1 MNNTTPEGFRTA
13 AYLAA
18 KARLDARKTTR
29 NVQCNPPNVRCG
41 NRCIPPSWDC
51 RLKGQGTD
59 PHLRAVKTDPLGGL
73 ANIQRGASRITR
85 GIVRGNFSEV
95 EGGKRAIIR
104 GTVKV
109 APGNIQQKKELQ
121 KKLEDRTRAIGI
133 GLAVVTG
140 GLGIHAILMKNN
152 TFGYRNG
159 TGRRINEA
167 VHNGVSSVLDATPF
181 LGAARARTRVGA
193 FGSASEAVTRAAR
206 APQAGP
212 DALVAGFPSNA
223 PATLRSL
230 QNLNIG
236 ATNRNGSSNLAAATS
251 SINAATKSSSQ
262 TNVYEWDEKH
272 RSAFWGAKV
281 NAPDLN
287 EPTENKTGRKT
298 DNKTIKI
305 SVFARPA
312 AEDFLVKQYNLPLEA
327 GGSNSG
333 MTAIK
338 AALATKLIE
347 EREAHVAYA
356 KQLGL
361 RTSTIN
367 KEEVINSDD
376 LNTYLLQLN
385 RRSGLTGST
394 TKAVKDASDTHI
406 AELMTGKSLSTRASR
421 IYGDTVLGF
430 DKLYGEVAE
439 KVASIPGAAS
449 LSTAAQ
455 SSASSEGAER
465 STSTRQRV
473 APAIPQGSQDLLVS
487 LDRVRVGDMARQLGL
502 PRSSV
507 NGPAHAELI
516 KSAYFANRVVRT
528 DKTNRAR
535 FFITDRL
542 ALSAASEL
550 AGRPITTTAD
560 AMRLLQ
566 SEYGFT
572 GAVRVRSP
580 REATP
585 RPAAPSAAGQPR
597 AARRRLRSRSELIRT
612 LTQGGLSPEAAAAEA
627 DRIISRRGDED
638 DVSPELVR
646 TATYLAA
653 RADFKEGGRLGKPCG
668 ASHIPKAHECRK
680 GQGASAPESDQKRK
694 AATIAAVAGGVVAIA
709 VAGSVAYNLKTLSDP
724 TKSPLAP
731 SPGIKD
737 LVKSMKQEAGTK
749 SASEAMGYYYTKKS
763 GLKPGDVVYF
773 RNEKDPAAHFGIYLG
788 EGKDGKVRAV
798 IANTNKSRF
807 SWTDVAEIGT
817 TKPGVKTSQALMTPL
832 VKAPDPKF
840 KAKTGTPFTSE
851 EVVKRAIRIA
861 GTDYKFSLTKD
872 NCEALA
878 NGIAYGVPESEQLQR
893 FRRATRAVVDV
904 GVSRGQRRE
913 GREAIYQGRAQGRSY
928 TAPEFV
934 TFLQGQREFSSPAGK
949 DLAKQYAQY
958 FEGSRL
964 DAQRAGGGLISPE
977 ELWSRIKSYGPA
989 VRAQAMADYLLIQR
1003 SLVEMD
1009 RGRR

>member
-18 KARLDARKTTR
+18 RARLDARKTTR

-73 ANIQRGASRITR
+73 ANIQRGFGRITR
-85 GIVRGNFSEV
+85 GVVKGNFSEV

-104 GTVKV
+104 GAVKV
-109 APGNIQQKKELQ
+109 TPGNIQQKKELQ
-121 KKLEDRTRAIGI
+121 KKLEERTRAIGI

-140 GLGIHAILMKNN
+140 GLGVHAILMKSN
-152 TFGYRNG
+152 TFGYRDGAGAN
-159 TGRRINEA
+159 IN
-167 VHNGVSSVLDATPF
+167 NSVRLGLSKILDATPII
-181 LGAARARTRVGA
+181 GANRARTRGNVQAGIQ
-193 FGSASEAVTRAAR
+193 EAVARNANPVSAVLTEQLSKTKAAAALEGDRAR
-206 APQAGP
+206 
-212 DALVAGFPSNA
+212 LVAALDKVNSENA
-223 PATLRSL
+223 
-230 QNLNIG
+230 G
-236 ATNRNGSSNLAAATS
+236 ANTPF
-251 SINAATKSSSQ
+251 
-262 TNVYEWDEKH
+262 EDWDRAH
-272 RSAFWGAKV
+272 QSAFFTQTSKYNGQEI
-281 NAPDLN
+281 N
-287 EPTENKTGRKT
+287 
-298 DNKTIKI
+298 I
-305 SVFARPA
+305 FARPA
-312 AEDFLVKQYNLPLEA
+312 TDEFLARQFKLQGDDVLTSKSIKDAIERQLTSYKSDLYDLAQQQGFKVKVNGQSRSLEGTDRRDFIKGLVSSSYPARQGNDKVRKALTEHLEDTLTRSPKGIADQLYRDTYKGFGKYYNSQAEVISSA
-327 GGSNSG
+327 
-333 MTAIK
+333 
-338 AALATKLIE
+338 
-347 EREAHVAYA
+347 
-356 KQLGL
+356 
-361 RTSTIN
+361 TST
-367 KEEVINSDD
+367 S
-376 LNTYLLQLN
+376 
-385 RRSGLTGST
+385 
-394 TKAVKDASDTHI
+394 
-406 AELMTGKSLSTRASR
+406 
-421 IYGDTVLGF
+421 
-430 DKLYGEVAE
+430 KL
-439 KVASIPGAAS
+439 
-449 LSTAAQ
+449 TAAQ
-455 SSASSEGAER
+455 RRIGVSQSLAGGREAR
-465 STSTRQRV
+465 AQFLMDISTTQTGK
-473 APAIPQGSQDLLVS
+473 Q
-487 LDRVRVGDMARQLGL
+487 VR
-502 PRSSV
+502 
-507 NGPAHAELI
+507 GPAHAELALLDYHAQ
-516 KSAYFANRVVRT
+516 SVRT
-528 DKTNRAR
+528 GPRRAYTV
-535 FFITDRL
+535 TDRL
-542 ALSAASEL
+542 ATAAASEI
-550 AGRPITTTAD
+550 AGRPVGRSEAFQILEREGFNLAVPSNPLSRPRSRPMSEGE
-560 AMRLLQ
+560 AVYQLMRENPGMTLQ
-566 SEYGFT
+566 AARKQIKRQRGDSAEQDIP
-572 GAVRVRSP
+572 VRVR
-580 REATP
+580 
-585 RPAAPSAAGQPR
+585 
-597 AARRRLRSRSELIRT
+597 
-612 LTQGGLSPEAAAAEA
+612 
-627 DRIISRRGDED
+627 
-638 DVSPELVR
+638 V
-646 TATYLAA
+646 YLAA

-680 GQGASAPESDQKRK
+680 GKAASAPESDQKRK

-807 SWTDVAEIGT
+807 SWTDVAEIGA

-840 KAKTGTPFTSE
+840 KATTGTPFTNE

-928 TAPEFV
+928 NATEFV

-964 DAQRAGGGLISPE
+964 DAERATGGLISPD
-977 ELWSRIKSYGPA
+977 ELWSRIKTYGPA

-1003 SLVEMD
+1003 SMVEMD

>member
-1 MNNTTPEGFRTA
+1 MGNQTPETIRTA

-18 KARLDARKTTR
+18 RERLDARKTTR
-29 NVQCNPPNVRCG
+29 NVQCNPPNIRCG
-41 NRCIPPSWDC
+41 NRCIPPTWDC

-73 ANIQRGASRITR
+73 ANIQRGFGRISR
-85 GIVRGNFSEV
+85 GVVRGNFSEV

-104 GTVKV
+104 GAVKV

-159 TGRRINEA
+159 LGADINSA
-167 VHNGVSSVLDATPF
+167 TRAGISRVLDSLP
-181 LGAARARTRVGA
+181 LVGAQRARTRESVSGAVGA
-193 FGSASEAVTRAAR
+193 ATARFATEAVSGPDVMRATLGTGGEAMLSR
-206 APQAGP
+206 APLRDNAGQ
-212 DALVAGFPSNA
+212 LVVD
-223 PATLRSL
+223 
-230 QNLNIG
+230 
-236 ATNRNGSSNLAAATS
+236 TNRVDRESSSDNFYTWNQKHREAFWTS
-251 SINAATKSSSQ
+251 SINESG
-262 TNVYEWDEKH
+262 V
-272 RSAFWGAKV
+272 GADRNSKF
-281 NAPDLN
+281 
-287 EPTENKTGRKT
+287 
-298 DNKTIKI
+298 
-305 SVFARPA
+305 SVFARPT
-312 AEDFLVKQYNLPLEA
+312 AEEHLARQFNLTGDEALTTRSIKDAITARVETERGDLIALAKQQGFRVSRSGGRESINEA
-327 GGSNSG
+327 DLGTFMRGVVRSSGGSAGYSP
-333 MTAIK
+333 AIRRE
-338 AALATKLIE
+338 LEGHIE
-347 EREAHVAYA
+347 GVLTRSPAAYA
-356 KQLGL
+356 NTIYGRTVRGFNDFYKEVGDIARNTAGASTLDPSLRQRGYGEILG
-361 RTSTIN
+361 SA
-367 KEEVINSDD
+367 D
-376 LNTYLLQLN
+376 LTRARYLSG
-385 RRSGLTGST
+385 RMGLTRPV
-394 TKAVKDASDTHI
+394 A
-406 AELMTGKSLSTRASR
+406 
-421 IYGDTVLGF
+421 GD
-430 DKLYGEVAE
+430 
-439 KVASIPGAAS
+439 
-449 LSTAAQ
+449 
-455 SSASSEGAER
+455 
-465 STSTRQRV
+465 
-473 APAIPQGSQDLLVS
+473 
-487 LDRVRVGDMARQLGL
+487 
-502 PRSSV
+502 
-507 NGPAHAELI
+507 AHAELI
-516 KSAYFANRVVRT
+516 RTAYFATRVAGTRSST
-528 DKTNRAR
+528 YS
-535 FFITDRL
+535 ITDRL

-566 SEYGFT
+566 SDYGFT

-585 RPAAPSAAGQPR
+585 RAAAPSTTGQPR
-597 AARRRLRSRSELIRT
+597 PARRRVRSRSELIRT

-627 DRIISRRGDED
+627 DRIIASRGDEAD
-638 DVSPELVR
+638 CSPELVR

-653 RADFKEGGRLGKPCG
+653 RADFQEGKRLGKPCG

-680 GQGASAPESDQKRK
+680 GQGAPTPESDQKRK
-694 AATIAAVAGGVVAIA
+694 AAIIAAVAGGAVALA

-749 SASEAMGYYYTKKS
+749 SASEAMGYYYTQKS

-807 SWTDVAEIGT
+807 SWTDVAEIGA
-817 TKPGVKTSQALMTPL
+817 TKPGLKTSQALMTPL

-840 KAKTGTPFTSE
+840 KATTGTPLTNE

-913 GREAIYQGRAQGRSY
+913 GREAIYQGRAQGRGY
-928 TAPEFV
+928 TATEFV

-949 DLAKQYAQY
+949 DLARQYAQY

-964 DAQRAGGGLISPE
+964 DAERAAGGLISPD
-977 ELWSRIKSYGPA
+977 ELWSRIKTYGPA

-1003 SLVEMD
+1003 SQVEMD

>member
-1 MNNTTPEGFRTA
+1 MNTTPEGFRTA
-13 AYLAA
+13 AYLEAR
-18 KARLDARKTTR
+18 ARLDARKTTR

-73 ANIQRGASRITR
+73 ANIQRGTARITR

-104 GTVKV
+104 GAVKV
-109 APGNIQQKKELQ
+109 APGNLQQKKELQ

-159 TGRRINEA
+159 
-167 VHNGVSSVLDATPF
+167 
-181 LGAARARTRVGA
+181 LGADINSATRAGISRVFDALPLVGAQRARTRGAVSGAVGA
-193 FGSASEAVTRAAR
+193 ATSRFATEAVS
-206 APQAGP
+206 GP
-212 DALVAGFPSNA
+212 DALR
-223 PATLRSL
+223 ATLGTGGESL
-230 QNLNIG
+230 LSRTPLRDNAGQLVVD
-236 ATNRNGSSNLAAATS
+236 TNRVDRTAASSSDNFYAWNQKHREAFWTS
-251 SINAATKSSSQ
+251 SINEAGVGGERGSK
-262 TNVYEWDEKH
+262 
-272 RSAFWGAKV
+272 F
-281 NAPDLN
+281 
-287 EPTENKTGRKT
+287 
-298 DNKTIKI
+298 
-305 SVFARPA
+305 SVFARPT
-312 AEDFLVKQYNLPLEA
+312 AEEHLSRQFQLTSDEA
-327 GGSNSG
+327 LTTRS
-333 MTAIK
+333 IK
-338 AALATKLIE
+338 DALATRIDTERGDLIALAKQQGYRVSRSGG
-347 EREAHVAYA
+347 REAINEADLGAFMRGVVRTTGGTSGYSPTIRRELESHLENVLTRSPSAYA
-356 KQLGL
+356 NTIYGRTVRGFNDFYKEVGDIARNTAGASALDPALRQRGYAEILG
-361 RTSTIN
+361 SA
-367 KEEVINSDD
+367 D
-376 LNTYLLQLN
+376 L
-385 RRSGLTGST
+385 
-394 TKAVKDASDTHI
+394 
-406 AELMTGKSLSTRASR
+406 TRARYLSGR
-421 IYGDTVLGF
+421 MNLTRPIA
-430 DKLYGEVAE
+430 GE
-439 KVASIPGAAS
+439 
-449 LSTAAQ
+449 
-455 SSASSEGAER
+455 
-465 STSTRQRV
+465 
-473 APAIPQGSQDLLVS
+473 
-487 LDRVRVGDMARQLGL
+487 
-502 PRSSV
+502 
-507 NGPAHAELI
+507 AHAELVRT
-516 KSAYFANRVVRT
+516 AYFATRVAGTRSST
-528 DKTNRAR
+528 YS
-535 FFITDRL
+535 ITDRL

-550 AGRPITTTAD
+550 AGRPVTTTAD

-572 GAVRVRSP
+572 GATRVRAA

-585 RPAAPSAAGQPR
+585 RTAAPSTQGAARP
-597 AARRRLRSRSELIRT
+597 ARRRVRSRSELIRT

-638 DVSPELVR
+638 DLSPELVR

-680 GQGASAPESDQKRK
+680 GQGASAPESGRSAK
-694 AATIAAVAGGVVAIA
+694 AATIAAVAGGALTLA
-709 VAGSVAYNLKTLSDP
+709 VAGTVAYNLKTVSDP
-724 TKSPLAP
+724 SKSPLAP
-731 SPGIKD
+731 SPSIKD
-737 LVKSMKQEAGTK
+737 LVKSMKKEAGTK
-749 SASEAMGYYYTKKS
+749 SASEAMGHYYTKKS

-788 EGKDGKVRAV
+788 EGKDGIVRAV

-807 SWTDVAEIGT
+807 SWTDVAEIGA
-817 TKPGVKTSQALMTPL
+817 TKPGIKTSQALMTPL

-840 KAKTGTPFTSE
+840 KAKTGTPFTNE

-861 GTDYKFSLTKD
+861 GTDYKFSLTRD

-913 GREAIYQGRAQGRSY
+913 GREAIYQGRAQGRNY
-928 TAPEFV
+928 TATEFV

-958 FEGSRL
+958 FEGYRL
-964 DAQRAGGGLISPE
+964 DAQRATGGLISPD
-977 ELWSRIKSYGPA
+977 ELWSRVNPYGPA
-989 VRAQAMADYLLIQR
+989 IRAQAMTDYLLIQR
-1003 SLVEMD
+1003 SFVEMD

>member
-13 AYLAA
+13 SYLEA

-73 ANIQRGASRITR
+73 ANIQRGFGRITR
-85 GIVRGNFSEV
+85 GVVKGNFSEV

-104 GTVKV
+104 GAVKV
-109 APGNIQQKKELQ
+109 TPGNIQQKKELQ
-121 KKLEDRTRAIGI
+121 KKLEERTRAIGI

-140 GLGIHAILMKNN
+140 GLGIHAILMKSN
-152 TFGYRNG
+152 TFGYREGVGAN
-159 TGRRINEA
+159 INNS
-167 VHNGVSSVLDATPF
+167 VRLGMSRVLDATPII
-181 LGAARARTRVGA
+181 GANRARVRAQVQSGI
-193 FGSASEAVTRAAR
+193 EAQLQRQANPVESVLTGQLAR
-206 APQAGP
+206 TTPAKADT
-212 DALVAGFPSNA
+212 DARSKLVAA
-223 PATLRSL
+223 L
-230 QNLNIG
+230 QVVNNDNRG
-236 ATNRNGSSNLAAATS
+236 A
-251 SINAATKSSSQ
+251 KSSFDDWNKEHQ
-262 TNVYEWDEKH
+262 RAFFTTTKH
-272 RSAFWGAKV
+272 ESGVGLGPREEG
-281 NAPDLN
+281 N
-287 EPTENKTGRKT
+287 
-298 DNKTIKI
+298 
-305 SVFARPA
+305 VFARPA
-312 AEDFLVKQYNLPLEA
+312 TDEFLTRQFNLQGDDTLTSKSIKDAVQRQLTDYKSSLLDLAQQQGFSVTNTRNGRVIAEKDQRGFIQGVVNSTLPKGQGSPSVRSALTKHLEDTLTLSPKGRTDALYRDTYKGFDEFYKSQGSVITNVTQSTRMTKALRATGAEETMLNGTMARSQYL
-327 GGSNSG
+327 
-333 MTAIK
+333 
-338 AALATKLIE
+338 
-347 EREAHVAYA
+347 
-356 KQLGL
+356 LGL
-361 RTSTIN
+361 
-367 KEEVINSDD
+367 
-376 LNTYLLQLN
+376 
-385 RRSGLTGST
+385 
-394 TKAVKDASDTHI
+394 
-406 AELMTGKSLSTRASR
+406 TR
-421 IYGDTVLGF
+421 
-430 DKLYGEVAE
+430 
-439 KVASIPGAAS
+439 PG
-449 LSTAAQ
+449 
-455 SSASSEGAER
+455 
-465 STSTRQRV
+465 QRV
-473 APAIPQGSQDLLVS
+473 Q
-487 LDRVRVGDMARQLGL
+487 
-502 PRSSV
+502 
-507 NGPAHAELI
+507 GPAHAELVLRDYH
-516 KSAYFANRVVRT
+516 AEVTGTGPRRMYTV
-528 DKTNRAR
+528 
-535 FFITDRL
+535 TDRL
-542 ALSAASEL
+542 AIAAASEL
-550 AGRPITTTAD
+550 EGRTVNKGEAFQILE
-560 AMRLLQ
+560 R
-566 SEYGFT
+566 EGFT
-572 GAVRVRSP
+572 RAVPTRTASTARTRPVTEGEAVYALM
-580 REATP
+580 RENPGMTL
-585 RPAAPSAAGQPR
+585 Q
-597 AARRRLRSRSELIRT
+597 AARREIKR
-612 LTQGGLSPEAAAAEA
+612 
-627 DRIISRRGDED
+627 RRGDED
-638 DVSPELVR
+638 DFSPELVR

-680 GQGASAPESDQKRK
+680 GQGAPTPESDQKRK

-724 TKSPLAP
+724 TKSPLTP

-807 SWTDVAEIGT
+807 SWTDVAEIGA
-817 TKPGVKTSQALMTPL
+817 TKPGLKTSQALMTPL

-840 KAKTGTPFTSE
+840 KATTGTPFTNE

-928 TAPEFV
+928 TATEFV

-964 DAQRAGGGLISPE
+964 DAQRAGSGLISPE

-989 VRAQAMADYLLIQR
+989 MRAQAMADYLLIQR
-1003 SLVEMD
+1003 SFVEMA

>member
-73 ANIQRGASRITR
+73 ANIQRGATRITR

-104 GTVKV
+104 GAVKV
-109 APGNIQQKKELQ
+109 APGNIQQKQELQ
-121 KKLEDRTRAIGI
+121 KKLEDRTSTIGV
-133 GLAVVTG
+133 GLAVVTF
-140 GLGIHAILMKNN
+140 GLGAHALLMKNN

-212 DALVAGFPSNA
+212 DGLVAGLPSNS
-223 PATLRSL
+223 PATLRNL

-251 SINAATKSSSQ
+251 AINKATRSSSQ

-281 NAPDLN
+281 NAPDLDGL
-287 EPTENKTGRKT
+287 TESKKAS
-298 DNKTIKI
+298 I

-361 RTSTIN
+361 RTSRVN
-367 KEEVINSDD
+367 KEEVISPDD

-394 TKAVKDASDTHI
+394 TKAVKDAADSHV
-406 AELMTGKSLSTRASR
+406 AELMTGKSLSARASR

-439 KVASIPGAAS
+439 RVASIPGAAS
-449 LSTAAQ
+449 LGTTTR
-455 SSASSEGAER
+455 SSSSGGAEGG
-465 STSTRQRV
+465 STSSRQRV

-550 AGRPITTTAD
+550 AGRPITTTTD

-597 AARRRLRSRSELIRT
+597 PARRRLRSRAELIRT
-612 LTQGGLSPEAAAAEA
+612 LTQGGLSAEAAAAEA

-638 DVSPELVR
+638 DISPELVR

-680 GQGASAPESDQKRK
+680 GKGVSSAPAEANSQSGATGDRLRA
-694 AATIAAVAGGVVAIA
+694 AATGALVAGLAAGGVATFRNRQTLAMGAIRGLSNEKVQAGLAKVPAQFQEPVRNLVGRTKTAVAGVLMVSKGSKLVDVDNANNMATFSLRNGDLVSMSNVGDALIMFRTHPNNTIDYGGGETAGRYVVDFTVDLMHKQTKQDRKQALGIA
-709 VAGSVAYNLKTLSDP
+709 RKTKTMFSKQMTYIPDNSFVTAEAYGTDGLGNKRGSIYQKYGFQPIGKISTHLW
-724 TKSPLAP
+724 
-731 SPGIKD
+731 GIKA
-737 LVKSMKQEAGTK
+737 KGE
-749 SASEAMGYYYTKKS
+749 
-763 GLKPGDVVYF
+763 F
-773 RNEKDPAAHFGIYLG
+773 RKMNERQ
-788 EGKDGKVRAV
+788 V
-798 IANTNKSRF
+798 N
-807 SWTDVAEIGT
+807 
-817 TKPGVKTSQALMTPL
+817 
-832 VKAPDPKF
+832 
-840 KAKTGTPFTSE
+840 
-851 EVVKRAIRIA
+851 
-861 GTDYKFSLTKD
+861 
-872 NCEALA
+872 
-878 NGIAYGVPESEQLQR
+878 
-893 FRRATRAVVDV
+893 
-904 GVSRGQRRE
+904 
-913 GREAIYQGRAQGRSY
+913 
-928 TAPEFV
+928 
-934 TFLQGQREFSSPAGK
+934 
-949 DLAKQYAQY
+949 
-958 FEGSRL
+958 
-964 DAQRAGGGLISPE
+964 
-977 ELWSRIKSYGPA
+977 
-989 VRAQAMADYLLIQR
+989 
-1003 SLVEMD
+1003 SLVAVLREQKRVD
-1009 RGRR
+1009 ICKH